1 MDEMTYTLQELAELS
16 GIEARTIRSYI
27 ERDLLPGPYGLGPKA
42 AYGQEHVDRLKVL
55 GLLRNAHRAITLDQI
70 RTLLGQLTPEQIA
83 AIADGRQKVSTAFG
97 GGLPVSS
104 ALSYLKSITARV
116 ADRRDRSERGPS
128 SYRSSPR
135 AARRQPG
142 SEPASPTA
150 AAPSAPSLRTSP
162 SVRLAEEA
170 SARWPV
176 PPPDLVSASARRRQ
190 ILRAS
195 GTPALGG
202 AGADAVRAAARSA
215 RRRARERER
224 LAVGAQRDLA
234 SHSDHSRHRALRA
247 RRARRRSAGGA
258 AAHRRPP
265 ASSPHERE
273 PQMTQSNDSNAPM
286 TPSRRRRRAPARRRL
301 RPHAH
306 PPQGGVGALPRRRS
320 DRADS
325 VERQPSSAAI
335 AAVQGAA
342 QSRAGDRRLGLDGGR
357 ADRRGE
363 GGGAPAGGEPRRR
376 RPAVGGVVRLARRGP
391 CRRSPAGRRRPGRG
405 RRGDRPARGRA
416 RRPISAPAGCGAAP
430 AWPR

>member
-42 AYGQEHVDRLKVL
+42 AYGPEHVDRLKVL

-83 AIADGRQKVSTAFG
+83 AIADGRQRLSTAFG

-104 ALSYLKSITARV
+104 ALSYLQSITGAAAAPAAV
-116 ADRRDRSERGPS
+116 PPRRRPCRRGR
-128 SYRSSPR
+128 RSSAPPR
-135 AARRQPG
+135 ASRPPQASQ
-142 SEPASPTA
+142 ASPT
-150 AAPSAPSLRTSP
+150 SS
-162 SVRLAEEA
+162 
-170 SARWPV
+170 
-176 PPPDLVSASARRRQ
+176 PDLDSGPPIAE
-190 ILRAS
+190 RAS
-195 GTPALGG
+195 GRPDLRRSAELGRH
-202 AGADAVRAAARSA
+202 AVRATARSA
-215 RRRARERER
+215 RWRARERER

-247 RRARRRSAGGA
+247 RRARRRSAGGP

-273 PQMTQSNDSNAPM
+273 PQMTQSKDSNDSRDAERG
-286 TPSRRRRRAPARRRL
+286 RRPPARRRL

-325 VERQPSSAAI
+325 ASS
-335 AAVQGAA
+335 
-342 QSRAGDRRLGLDGGR
+342 RLR
-357 ADRRGE
+357 NATS
-363 GGGAPAGGEPRRR
+363 PRRR
-376 RPAVGGVVRLARRGP
+376 STSR
-391 CRRSPAGRRRPGRG
+391 
-405 RRGDRPARGRA
+405 
-416 RRPISAPAGCGAAP
+416 
-430 AWPR
+430 W